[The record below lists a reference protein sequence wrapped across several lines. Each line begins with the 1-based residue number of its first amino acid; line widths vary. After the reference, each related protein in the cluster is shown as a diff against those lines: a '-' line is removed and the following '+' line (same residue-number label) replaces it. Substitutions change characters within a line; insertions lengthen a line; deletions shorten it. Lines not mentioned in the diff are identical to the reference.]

1 VRIYGNYIEGT
12 LSAALNTS
20 GTTIQSAVLADL
32 PAVASPD
39 VAYLVVDPEATEGDP
54 EIITVTAH
62 TASATSA
69 TCSAATA
76 DHSSGVKVVQAV
88 LASDLTNAARVVYYF
103 AISGD
108 AAVTTG
114 TVQLPFF
121 GDHTIE
127 KVALWADTGPT
138 GASLIVDANL
148 NGTTIFTT
156 QSHRPTIT
164 AGNTDGE
171 SGTPDVTDA
180 TDGDYLTIDVDQVGS
195 STAGSDI
202 TVAVVCWKV

>member
-76 DHSSGVKVVQAV
+76 NHSSGVKVVQAV
-88 LASDLTNAARVVYYF
+88 LASDMENAARVVYYF
-103 AISGD
+103 AITGTVS
-108 AAVTTG
+108 VTTG
-114 TVQLPFF
+114 TVKLPFF
-121 GDHTIE
+121 GNHQIE
-127 KVALWADTGPT
+127 KVTLYADTGPV
-138 GASLIVDANL
+138 GDDLIVDVNL

-156 QSHRPTIT
+156 QSNRPKILDSSW
-164 AGNTDGE
+164 AV

-180 TDGDYLTIDVDQVGS
+180 TDGDYLTVDIDQVGS
-195 STAGSDI
+195 TTPGSDI
-202 TVAVVCWKV
+202 TVAVRCWRV